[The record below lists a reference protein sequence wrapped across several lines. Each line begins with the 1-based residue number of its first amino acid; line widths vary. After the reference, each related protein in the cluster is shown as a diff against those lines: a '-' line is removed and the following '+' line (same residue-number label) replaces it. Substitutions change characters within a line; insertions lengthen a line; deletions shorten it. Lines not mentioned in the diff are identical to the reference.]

1 MIAKHNNR
9 IQTGIAFEIVNTA
22 VLGFLALICVL
33 PFINVI
39 AVSLSDSAAA
49 TAGMVGLWPVK
60 FSLDSYVFAFQKVR
74 FMLSMLNS
82 ARRVILGVGANML
95 LTILT
100 AYPLSKSKSDLR
112 GRSAFSWFF
121 VTTMLIAGGMI
132 PTYLIVMWT
141 GLRNSVWSMILPGAV
156 PVYNVVVLLNFFKQ
170 LPKELEESALLDG
183 AGDFRI
189 LYRIY
194 VPLSVPC
201 IATLVIFQ
209 TVGHWNDWF
218 SGMVYLDQIEKY
230 PLATYLHNVL
240 TRPSFDNMEMHEI
253 QRIMK
258 ISNRTLGN
266 AQIMIGALPIIL
278 VYPFLQRYFVKG
290 MTLGSLK
297 G

>member
-1 MIAKHNNR
+1 
-9 IQTGIAFEIVNTA
+9 
-22 VLGFLALICVL
+22 
-33 PFINVI
+33 
-39 AVSLSDSAAA
+39 
-49 TAGMVGLWPVK
+49 
-60 FSLDSYVFAFQKVR
+60 
-74 FMLSMLNS
+74 
-82 ARRVILGVGANML
+82 
-95 LTILT
+95 
-100 AYPLSKSKSDLR
+100 
-112 GRSAFSWFF
+112 
-121 VTTMLIAGGMI
+121 
-132 PTYLIVMWT
+132 
-141 GLRNSVWSMILPGAV
+141 
-156 PVYNVVVLLNFFKQ
+156 VYNVVVLLNFFRQ
-170 LPKELEESALLDG
+170 LPKELEESAVLDG

-201 IATLVIFQ
+201 IATLIIFQ
-209 TVGHWNDWF
+209 TVGHWNEWF

-266 AQIMIGALPIIL
+266 AQIMIGALPTIL
-278 VYPFLQRYFVKG
+278 SYPFLQRFFVKG